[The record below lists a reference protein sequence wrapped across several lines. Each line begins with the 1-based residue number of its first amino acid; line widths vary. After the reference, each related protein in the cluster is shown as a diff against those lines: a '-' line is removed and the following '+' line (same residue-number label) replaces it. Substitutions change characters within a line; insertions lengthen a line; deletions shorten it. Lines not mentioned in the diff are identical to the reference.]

1 MHLTTDHAVSN
12 RTTASAVVKMVSVQC
27 SFRDTADVSVLRKL
41 RDRERAVSWSVG
53 QSVDWFRQLRSRSAA
68 ALKLD

>member
-1 MHLTTDHAVSN
+1 
-12 RTTASAVVKMVSVQC
+12 MVSVQC